1 MSTYTGTWNFYNSFK
16 EYMAD
21 GSIDLDDTSADVFK
35 VMLVKSTYTP
45 DLDNHSVLADITGEI
60 AATGGYSRKSL
71 TGVTWTRSG
80 AVLTWNANDTI
91 WAATGADFEAARY
104 WVLYDDT
111 TATKVLIS
119 YGLINNAP
127 ADVIVSDGT
136 DFTLRWDA
144 LGLFTLT

>member
-16 EYMAD
+16 EYIGD
-21 GSIDLDDTSADVFK
+21 GSIDLDDDVFK

-45 DLDNHSVLADITGEI
+45 DADNHSVLADITGEI
-60 AATGGYSRKSL
+60 AATGGYARNSL
-71 TGVTWTRSG
+71 TGITWTRLA
-80 AVLTWNANDTI
+80 AVLTWDANDSI
-91 WAATGADFEAARY
+91 WSANGADFEAARY

-111 TATKVLIS
+111 TPTKILVA